1 MSDTSPAEAGS
12 SPVAEVGGPPEG
24 AVPGLWASMKEAVHG
39 TRQDLTRL
47 PVRRAIFL
55 LSVPMVLEMVMESI
69 FAVVDVFF
77 VGRLG
82 ADAVATVGLT
92 ESLLT
97 IIYAAAMG
105 LSIGATALV
114 SRRIGE
120 GDPERAARTA
130 VQAIGLGLVL
140 AVPVSVGGV
149 VLARPLLALMGG
161 SPWVLEHGVRYTQVM
176 LGGMGSVLLLFLINA
191 IFRGAG
197 DAAISMRVLW
207 LANAINIVLAP
218 LLIFGVG
225 PFPELGVMGAAVAT
239 TFGRSCGVVY
249 QLYRLAQGS
258 GRLKLRRE
266 HLRLEPGT
274 MVAMLRMSGAGTA
287 QSLVNTLS
295 WVVLARIVSTFGS
308 AAVAG
313 YTIALRIVLFAL
325 LPSWG
330 LSNAATTLVGQS
342 LGAKRPERGEQAVWT
357 AARLNAIFLGTLG
370 LLFIV
375 TARPLVAAFSPDP
388 EVVSHA
394 ATALRLISAGF
405 LFYAFG
411 MVVTQAF
418 NGAGD
423 TTTPTVLNICCFW
436 LLELPLAWVLS
447 VPVGMGPSGAF
458 LAIAIAF
465 SVLAVAAVIL
475 FRRGTWKHREV

>member
-1 MSDTSPAEAGS
+1 MSEISPAEARP
-12 SPVAEVGGPPEG
+12 SPAVADTPPADE
-24 AVPGLWASMKEAVHG
+24 AQGLWASLKEAVHG
-39 TRQDLTRL
+39 SRQDLTKL
-47 PVRRAIFL
+47 PIRKAIFL
-55 LSVPMVLEMVMESI
+55 LSVPMVLEMMMESV

-92 ESLLT
+92 ESLLS

-130 VQAIGLGLVL
+130 VQAIGLGVVL
-140 AVPVSVGGV
+140 AVPVSVAGV
-149 VLARPLLALMGG
+149 VFSRPLMALMGG

-249 QLYRLAQGS
+249 QLYRLARGG
-258 GRLKLRRE
+258 GRLQVRRE
-266 HLRLEPGT
+266 HLRLEPAT
-274 MVAMLRMSGAGTA
+274 MLAMMRMSGAGTA
-287 QSLVNTLS
+287 QALVGTTS

-308 AAVAG
+308 TAVAG
-313 YTIALRIVLFAL
+313 YTIAIRIVLFAL

-330 LSNAATTLVGQS
+330 LSNAAATLVGQS
-342 LGAKRPERGEQAVWT
+342 LGARQPERGEHAVWT
-357 AARLNAIFLGTLG
+357 AGRINAAFLGSLG
-370 LLFIV
+370 LLFVLFAKQVVGIFTHDAEV
-375 TARPLVAAFSPDP
+375 TAYA
-388 EVVSHA
+388 VS
-394 ATALRLISAGF
+394 ALRIMSASF

-411 MVVTQAF
+411 MVLTAAF
-418 NGAGD
+418 NGSGD
-423 TTTPTVLNICCFW
+423 TATPTVLNIACFW
-436 LLELPLAWVLS
+436 LLELPLAWVLAG
-447 VPVGMGPSGAF
+447 PMGLGPTGAF
-458 LAIAIAF
+458 LSISVAF
-465 SVLAVAAVIL
+465 SVMTVASVIL
-475 FRRGTWKHREV
+475 FRRGTWKHRQV